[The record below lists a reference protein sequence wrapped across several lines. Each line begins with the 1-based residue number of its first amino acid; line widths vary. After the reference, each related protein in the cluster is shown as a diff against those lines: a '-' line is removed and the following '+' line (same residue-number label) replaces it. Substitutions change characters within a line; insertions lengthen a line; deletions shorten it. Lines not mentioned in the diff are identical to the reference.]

1 MKYNNEGEF
10 THFSN
15 LSTDDIVFF
24 IKMNIPMMIYAA
36 DKHNRIQSLI
46 AFFRNSKDQ
55 SRGDTKTCKYIINYK
70 PDYSTEKRMVV
81 SDLEILRMI
90 SKMTDK
96 SNNEIYITVKTKW
109 INDYDILL
117 PVIGKISHKVLAQFY
132 RIDVTKEYI
141 LIQGKDIGKY
151 PQKVYYF
158 FNDYSLLKFDENGF
172 NTIIDRSKSKFT
184 TPVILNS
191 IKFK

>member
-1 MKYNNEGEF
+1 MKYTTEGEF
-10 THFSN
+10 THFSD

-24 IKMNIPMMIYAA
+24 IKINIPLMIYAA
-36 DKHNRIQSLI
+36 DKHNKIHSLI
-46 AFFRNSKDQ
+46 AFFKNSKDQ
-55 SRGDTKTCKYIINYK
+55 SRKDTKTCKYVINYR
-70 PDYSTEKRMVV
+70 PDSKTEKRMVV

-90 SKMTDK
+90 SKMVDK
-96 SNNEIYITVKTKW
+96 TNNSIYITAKTRW

-117 PVIGKISHKVLAQFY
+117 PVIGKINHKVLSQFY

-141 LIQGKDIGKY
+141 LLQGKDIGKY

-172 NTIIDRSKSKFT
+172 NTIIDKSKSKFT
-184 TPVILNS
+184 TPVIFNS
-191 IKFK
+191 VKFK